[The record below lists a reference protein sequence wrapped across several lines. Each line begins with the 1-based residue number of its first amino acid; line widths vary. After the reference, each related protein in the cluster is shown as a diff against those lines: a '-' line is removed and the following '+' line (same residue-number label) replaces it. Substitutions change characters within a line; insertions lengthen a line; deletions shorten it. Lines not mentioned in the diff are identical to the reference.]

1 MLGTIHV
8 VRNVDDSWA
17 SGFDRAE
24 HYARYCTQLE
34 RDFESMFEELENPR
48 YSIQLPRW
56 MEVAELSFE
65 APAPDICCGIGSD
78 HIVIKH
84 DGSLASCPMTVH
96 ERTVVPV
103 DDLFEAALQTFT
115 ASPMDRPADDVC
127 LSCQWYKVCASAC
140 PVANERIKGKPFTQ
154 SPLCRF
160 WKYVIPRYL
169 DFYGKKLI
177 QSRDQPLVWNGV
189 EPRVFTERA
198 LTTA

>member
-1 MLGTIHV
+1 
-8 VRNVDDSWA
+8 
-17 SGFDRAE
+17 
-24 HYARYCTQLE
+24 
-34 RDFESMFEELENPR
+34 MFEELENPR